1 FGNFILDWDTRETY
15 DRYRGMAELVP
26 HAMALSA
33 KSNDFNDD
41 GEEVHTD
48 FTRML
53 SIAREA
59 GYDGWVGIE
68 YEGEQLS
75 ERDGITATRE
85 LLLRNGCRTT

>member
-1 FGNFILDWDTRETY
+1 MRE
-15 DRYRGMAELVP
+15 LIP

-33 KSNDFNDD
+33 KSNDFDED

-59 GYDGWVGIE
+59 GYDGWIGIE
-68 YEGEQLS
+68 YEGDGLS